1 MAVSCFLR
9 DAVEDERI
17 VAQAALRVVFVA
29 LFGERLLVVGR
40 RTEIENDETTILCDD
55 ELAESFDNGMFKL
68 VLDLTVTFLSESVME
83 VSVDGDLQSRVYSKE
98 QLREVMGG
106 FDSYFDTDQYNYTVK
121 NGVIY
126 IPTQKYPFA
135 VINKGGQSI
144 TIKTYVPFDGNVLQ
158 RIE

>member
-1 MAVSCFLR
+1 MKKTLLITLMMVTCCCMVASGQTRKKKQTRTAVPASAIVGHTYHKS
-9 DAVEDERI
+9 DVRI
-17 VAQAALRVVFVA
+17 
-29 LFGERLLVVGR
+29 
-40 RTEIENDETTILCDD
+40 CDD

-98 QLREVMGG
+98 QLQQVMGG

-121 NGVIY
+121 NGLIY